1 MLFDTT
7 EVAQLVGFTTQ
18 ITTQVWTHL
27 MKIETQINLNLATYL
42 SKKKKKK
49 LSNQR
54 KTK

>member
-7 EVAQLVGFTTQ
+7 EVAQPVGFTTQ
-18 ITTQVWTHL
+18 ITTQVW
-27 MKIETQINLNLATYL
+27 MKIEIQINLN
-42 SKKKKKK
+42 